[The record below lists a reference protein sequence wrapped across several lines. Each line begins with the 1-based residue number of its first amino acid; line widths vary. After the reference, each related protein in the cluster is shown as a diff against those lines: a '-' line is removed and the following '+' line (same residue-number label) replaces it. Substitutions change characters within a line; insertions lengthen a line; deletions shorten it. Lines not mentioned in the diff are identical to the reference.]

1 MAASGFAG
9 SDEAIGEFSMTGRTS
24 DSEVVL
30 NPEIPVVAYAI
41 GLLQTDGSH
50 EGNLDR
56 KGRIS
61 LELAVRDESVLTH
74 LAEALPC
81 YSSIGHRIRATNFAA
96 RSETATLR
104 FYDRATRRAFAE
116 LGVTVG
122 RKATEIRPPLTSF
135 SEADYLRGLLDGDG
149 SIGFTGKGEPFVSF
163 VTASPSAAEFFCRA
177 VRNVCG
183 VERSFRPNRR
193 DGVANVMVLN
203 HAAARLAAWAWY
215 SPDVIG
221 VDRKRTI
228 AARVARWTPPPEKA
242 GRYGVL
248 RKPWTAADDGVV
260 LEFGSA
266 EAAELLGRTVSSVS
280 ARRWRLRNG
289 PA

>member
-1 MAASGFAG
+1 MASR
-9 SDEAIGEFSMTGRTS
+9 TGVV
-24 DSEVVL
+24 EVVL
-30 NPEIPVVAYAI
+30 NPEIPAVAYAI

-50 EGNLDR
+50 EGDLNG

-74 LAEALPC
+74 LAAALPC
-81 YSSIGHRIRATNFAA
+81 YSSIGHRTRATNFAA
-96 RSETATLR
+96 HSETATLR

-116 LGVTVG
+116 LGVAVG
-122 RKATEIRPPLTSF
+122 RKATEIRPPLTPY

-149 SIGFTGKGEPFVSF
+149 SIGFTRKGEPFVSF

-177 VRNVCG
+177 VRKVCG
-183 VERSFRPNRR
+183 VERSCRPNRR

-203 HAAARLAAWAWY
+203 HAAARLAAWTWY

-221 VDRKRTI
+221 VERKRI
-228 AARVARWTPPPEKA
+228 AAARVACWSPPPERA
-242 GRYGVL
+242 GRYGAL
-248 RKPWTAADDGVV
+248 RKRWTAADDSVV
-260 LEFGSA
+260 LEYGSA

-289 PA
+289 AA